1 MTVMVV
7 LEKVSVP
14 QARFQC
20 PLRGSSSGWM
30 RAVTN
35 RHRHHHRVPQ
45 DPRDAAQLR
54 NGPLVRVCHLRHHSR
69 YRREQGCA
77 PELL

>member
-1 MTVMVV
+1 
-7 LEKVSVP
+7 
-14 QARFQC
+14 
-20 PLRGSSSGWM
+20 M